1 MKTSYILGKNI
12 RDAVL
17 SAKHSV
23 TESLRNVKES
33 AQDLVAGL
41 KGQAPSSEEV
51 KIQETEFT
59 DLRCENPEFAELNE
73 RTKAGTRMPSFDEYR
88 KSILKNKKTKILL
101 GFVVMTIVY
110 LILFSI
116 YPVLGYIYIGIYIGL
131 QITNCITYLTPLY

>member
-51 KIQETEFT
+51 KIQETE
-59 DLRCENPEFAELNE
+59 
-73 RTKAGTRMPSFDEYR
+73 
-88 KSILKNKKTKILL
+88 
-101 GFVVMTIVY
+101 
-110 LILFSI
+110 
-116 YPVLGYIYIGIYIGL
+116 
-131 QITNCITYLTPLY
+131 

>member
-41 KGQAPSSEEV
+41 KGQAPSSEV
-51 KIQETEFT
+51 VETKVEDIKFEML
-59 DLRCENPEFAELNE
+59 DAFENPIQSE
-73 RTKAGTRMPSFDEYR
+73 
-88 KSILKNKKTKILL
+88 KNKLLGISFQILFELITIGAAFYLHPAIGIMYLAFILL
-101 GFVVMTIVY
+101 VY
-110 LILFSI
+110 KK
-116 YPVLGYIYIGIYIGL
+116 
-131 QITNCITYLTPLY
+131 YLDTSSYLATLNQNIQPTS